1 VLLSAKATQ
10 HVFPSS
16 LASSMVSINASSTL
30 FQLLQSP
37 LKPTLSLM
45 TSHAPQ
51 SHLLFPLRPTQVD
64 FAAVKLL
71 ELKSQTL
78 LKVPRAPQQAQVL
91 RQSELTPI
99 PSTLSQLARRHPSLS
114 RSLMISVLASQ
125 LAKATQVAL
134 PIPLNLVS
142 ASSSVLPLH
151 ADKQL
156 ELTPTLPT
164 LSLLAHQ
171 TQSPSRSLIIS
182 VLASQLAKA
191 TQVALPIPL
200 NLVSASSSVLPLH
213 ADKQLELTPTLPTL
227 SPLAHQTQSPS
238 PSSMTCLPVWQRAKV
253 THLALRTRL
262 SLAFASCSVLLQSD
276 ADSNKVPQV
285 VLPAVKEPR
294 THTLVLPRLPPLRT
308 KELTRTPST
317 QFLPVHQH
325 QSPPLPLMT

>member
-1 VLLSAKATQ
+1 
-10 HVFPSS
+10 
-16 LASSMVSINASSTL
+16 MVSINASSTL

-37 LKPTLSLM
+37 LKPILSLM

-125 LAKATQVAL
+125 RAKATQVAL
-134 PIPLNLVS
+134 PIHLNLVS
-142 ASSSVLPLH
+142 ASC
-151 ADKQL
+151 
-156 ELTPTLPT
+156 
-164 LSLLAHQ
+164 
-171 TQSPSRSLIIS
+171 
-182 VLASQLAKA
+182 
-191 TQVALPIPL
+191 
-200 NLVSASSSVLPLH
+200 SVLPLH

-262 SLAFASCSVLLQSD
+262 SLAFANCSVLLQSD

-285 VLPAVKEPR
+285 VLPAVKELRAHP
-294 THTLVLPRLPPLRT
+294 LALLRLLPLRT

-317 QFLPVHQH
+317 QFLPVPQH
-325 QSPPLPLMT
+325 QLPPLPLMT

>member
-1 VLLSAKATQ
+1 
-10 HVFPSS
+10 
-16 LASSMVSINASSTL
+16 MVSINASSTL
-30 FQLLQSP
+30 LQPLQFP

-71 ELKSQTL
+71 ELKVQAL
-78 LKVPRAPQQAQVL
+78 LKVPWVLQQQGQVL

-99 PSTLSQLARRHPSLS
+99 PSTLSQLARHHPSLS

-125 LAKATQVAL
+125 LAKATQLAL

-151 ADKQL
+151 AD
-156 ELTPTLPT
+156 
-164 LSLLAHQ
+164 
-171 TQSPSRSLIIS
+171 R
-182 VLASQLAKA
+182 
-191 TQVALPIPL
+191 
-200 NLVSASSSVLPLH
+200 
-213 ADKQLELTPTLPTL
+213 QLELTPTLPTL

-238 PSSMTCLPVWQRAKV
+238 PSSITCLPVWQRAKA

-262 SLAFASCSVLLQSD
+262 SLVFANCSVLLQSD
-276 ADSNKVPQV
+276 ADSNKAPQV

-294 THTLVLPRLPPLRT
+294 AHPPPLRT
-308 KELTRTPST
+308 KELTRT
-317 QFLPVHQH
+317 Q
-325 QSPPLPLMT
+325 